1 MSLWQDV
8 VTAALVGTERQSLAL
23 TPPDNH
29 LGELLRQ
36 LDSTDPEGTLLGE
49 AGAIALYQ
57 RAGRLPLT
65 DNQPLPQECEPDDT
79 PCCSSRAGQHLAL
92 MLKGEHAKLPEWLAA
107 AAKAGKRVPERY
119 LPDLLELGR
128 VQSQLQEVILPVL
141 GKRGHWLAAQNPDW
155 NYVVGDA
162 EATWQTGSRAARRLL
177 LQRLRAENPERA
189 REQLA
194 ATWQQEATEETAF
207 LKTFLI
213 GLSIADEPFLEAALD
228 ERRKEVRQVAA
239 DLLARLPESRLCQ
252 RMISRVR
259 PLLTLKREGEKLHLE
274 VALPESCDKGM
285 SRDGIESKAVYGV
298 GEKAGWLLQVLAT
311 VPPSF
316 WCDTWEIT
324 PAELVQ
330 LADGN
335 EWKEIL
341 IEGIAIAAL
350 RHQDTDWASV
360 ILPTVSEVA
369 TYRKL
374 YGYIVRLDE
383 LLTGLMGVLPPNSR
397 EALVLRLLPST
408 CIPLS
413 SEHPS
418 FYLLRYNRYPW
429 SAELT
434 CAVLDSVCSYIDTN
448 KSNYDWQLLSALKE
462 FACYMMPSLIHK
474 GNKLSSVVKESRWVE
489 AVDEFLAILQFRYE
503 MLEALGGE
511 S

>member
-23 TPPDNH
+23 TPPDNQ

-36 LDSTDPEGTLLGE
+36 LDSTDPEGTLLGA

-65 DNQPLPQECEPDDT
+65 DNQPLPKECQPDDT

-92 MLKGEHAKLPEWLAA
+92 MLKGEHAELPEWLAA
-107 AAKAGKRVPERY
+107 AAKSGKRVPERY

-177 LQRLRAENPERA
+177 LQNLRAENPERA

-274 VALPESCDKGM
+274 VTLPESCDKGM
-285 SRDGIESKAVYGV
+285 SRDGIESKTGIGI
-298 GEKAGWLLQVLAT
+298 GEKAGWLLQMLGT

-316 WCDTWEIT
+316 WCDMGTT
-324 PAELVQ
+324 PAQ
-330 LADGN
+330 LLQVADGN

-350 RHQDTDWASV
+350 RHQDTDWAEA

-369 TYRKL
+369 RYRKL

-397 EALVLRLLPST
+397 EALVLRLLASN

-413 SEHPS
+413 REHPS
-418 FYLLRYNRYPW
+418 FYLLRSNRYPW

-448 KSNYDWQLLSALKE
+448 EYNYDWQLLSALKE

-474 GNKLSSVVKESRWVE
+474 ANKLSSVVKESRWVE

-503 MLEALGGE
+503 MLEALRGE